1 MVRVDLDLDNT
12 SSLGSSSEGR
22 FQDNLENLLSLVKYQ
37 SKGHGNREL
46 CASLSLLEQQFYFSL
61 STLAKVELSMKRD
74 EKSGLCL
81 IERNERKSEKNK
93 KSDFSV
99 YAEHTLLS
107 SFLLGLNLLSVQY
120 KNDIFVKVGGQ
131 CHQKKV
137 KVPQTTTE
145 IAGRNI

>member
-1 MVRVDLDLDNT
+1 MQVDLDLDNT

-22 FQDNLENLLSLVKYQ
+22 FQGNLENLLALVRYQ

-61 STLAKVELSMKRD
+61 STLEKVELSMKRD

-81 IERNERKSEKNK
+81 IERKSEKNK

-99 YAEHTLLS
+99 YADHTLLS